1 MKNKFVDVIWKMKYF
16 NRKSAADH
24 GPQTFFVVLT
34 TLNLN
39 KKVNP
44 KMSAF

>member
-16 NRKSAADH
+16 NRKSAVTMVH
-24 GPQTFFVVLT
+24 RRFLVVFT

-44 KMSAF
+44 KRSAF